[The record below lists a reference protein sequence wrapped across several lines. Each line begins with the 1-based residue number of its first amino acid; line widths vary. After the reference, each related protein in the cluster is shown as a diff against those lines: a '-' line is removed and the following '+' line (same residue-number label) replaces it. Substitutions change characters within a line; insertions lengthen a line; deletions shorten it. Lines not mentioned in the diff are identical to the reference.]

1 MRAARFAKDTLFILG
16 TKIGN
21 LIVGVVFSILLA
33 RVLGPEN
40 KGIYS
45 LTILFSSLFVTFL
58 NFGLGPATVFF
69 AAKGEYSR
77 KTILENSYVAI
88 MILGFGG
95 VLLGIL
101 ILSLTGEKIYPEIP
115 RELLFLSLLLIPLTL
130 FNNQL
135 STQYLLG
142 VNKIGRFNLASFGSV
157 LLPFSFFVI
166 AVLLFG
172 RNLTAVIWSRIIG
185 LIVLAIVL
193 LIWLGQSVGK
203 LSLGF
208 NKGYIRDA
216 YRYGIK
222 AYLGNVIGFLNYRV
236 EVFLLG
242 CFLPLSVVGQYTVAV
257 GLAESLWLVSQS
269 AGTLIFPLVSSEE
282 DEERKKIITPL
293 VARTVLA
300 ITFLAAVALFLLA
313 DWFIP
318 LLYSNLYNPSIP
330 LFKIL
335 LPGVVFVSASRVL
348 ANDIAGRGKPIL
360 NTYIGGVGLLI
371 QLIVNL
377 ALIPLLGAAGA
388 AWASSIAYLFLLL
401 IRLAVYLRVTGIDIK
416 SVVFPQKNDW
426 EIYRSLVKKIW
437 ANLVNRITNLG
448 K

>member
-203 LSLGF
+203 
-208 NKGYIRDA
+208 
-216 YRYGIK
+216 
-222 AYLGNVIGFLNYRV
+222 VI
-236 EVFLLG
+236 
-242 CFLPLSVVGQYTVAV
+242 A
-257 GLAESLWLVSQS
+257 WL
-269 AGTLIFPLVSSEE
+269 
-282 DEERKKIITPL
+282 
-293 VARTVLA
+293 
-300 ITFLAAVALFLLA
+300 
-313 DWFIP
+313 
-318 LLYSNLYNPSIP
+318 
-330 LFKIL
+330 
-335 LPGVVFVSASRVL
+335 
-348 ANDIAGRGKPIL
+348 
-360 NTYIGGVGLLI
+360 
-371 QLIVNL
+371 
-377 ALIPLLGAAGA
+377 
-388 AWASSIAYLFLLL
+388 
-401 IRLAVYLRVTGIDIK
+401 
-416 SVVFPQKNDW
+416 
-426 EIYRSLVKKIW
+426 
-437 ANLVNRITNLG
+437 
-448 K
+448 